1 MAVQSAL
8 SAFFEESDAHIEIIE
23 TSLLALE
30 KKNDDPEL
38 IDELFRATHSIK
50 GNAGLVGFIEIH
62 AVSTEMEHILDEL
75 RTAKKP
81 VEQKQRDELF
91 EYVDKIKGLIERERG
106 PTPGGSIKADE
117 VDEPAPKKETK
128 ASDRNRKKPAEKPE
142 KKQTVKKKL
151 VFLTFALGTEE
162 YGLEISYISEI
173 ILNREITRVPNAKS
187 FVKGIM
193 NLRGTV
199 VPIIDV
205 KAKLGFQHDN
215 GDVPKNIIIL
225 EHDGFSTGVLV
236 DVVKDIVTIDE
247 KNIVSVERSLGR
259 ANSEFL
265 MGIGTTDKNSI
276 LLLDMEHFCS
286 QTEKYY

>member
-23 TSLLALE
+23 SSLLALE

-50 GNAGLVGFIEIH
+50 GNAGLVGFVEIH
-62 AVSTEMEHILDEL
+62 SVSTEMEHILDEL
-75 RTAKKP
+75 RGARKP
-81 VEQKQRDELF
+81 VERKQRDELF
-91 EYVDKIKGLIERERG
+91 EYVDKIKGLIEEERG

-117 VDEPAPKKETK
+117 VAESPAKKETRGSGRTMK
-128 ASDRNRKKPAEKPE
+128 EAEKPE
-142 KKQTVKKKL
+142 KKQTERKKL
-151 VFLTFALGTEE
+151 VFLTFALGKEE

-173 ILNREITRVPNAKS
+173 ILNRQITRVPNSKS

-199 VPIIDV
+199 VPVIDV
-205 KAKLGFQHDN
+205 KAKLGFQRGN
-215 GDVPKNIIIL
+215 GEVPKNIIIL
-225 EHDGFSTGVLV
+225 EHDGLSTGVLV

-247 KNIVSVERSLGR
+247 KNMVPVEQSLGK
-259 ANSEFL
+259 ANSEFIK
-265 MGIGTTDKNSI
+265 GIGTTDKNSI

>member
-1 MAVQSAL
+1 MTVQSAL
-8 SAFFEESDAHIEIIE
+8 SAFFEESDTHIETIE
-23 TSLLALE
+23 SSLLALE
-30 KKNDDPEL
+30 KKNDNPEL
-38 IDELFRATHSIK
+38 IDEIFRATHSIK
-50 GNAGLVGFIEIH
+50 GNAGLVGFVEIH
-62 AVSTEMEHILDEL
+62 SVSTEMEHILDEL
-75 RTAKKP
+75 RGARKP

-117 VDEPAPKKETK
+117 VDESAAAKETAK
-128 ASDRNRKKPAEKPE
+128 SEQARKEPAEKSKKRQPVKE
-142 KKQTVKKKL
+142 KR
-151 VFLTFALGTEE
+151 VFLTFKLGKEE

-173 ILNREITRVPNAKS
+173 ILNRQITRVPNAKS

-199 VPIIDV
+199 VPVIDV
-205 KAKLGFQHDN
+205 KAKLGFGQGN
-215 GDVPKNIIIL
+215 GKPSKNIIIL
-225 EHDGFSTGVLV
+225 EHDGLHTGMLV
-236 DVVKDIVTIDE
+236 DVVKDIVSIDE
-247 KNIVSVERSLGR
+247 KNIVSVERSLGK

-276 LLLDMEHFCS
+276 LLLDMERFCS

>member
-1 MAVQSAL
+1 MVVQSAL
-8 SAFFEESDAHIEIIE
+8 SAFFEESDAHIETIE
-23 TSLLALE
+23 SSLLALE
-30 KKNDDPEL
+30 KKNNDPEL

-50 GNAGLVGFIEIH
+50 GNAGLVGFAEIH
-62 AVSTEMEHILDEL
+62 AVSTEMEQILDEL
-75 RTAKKP
+75 RGAKKP

-91 EYVDKIKGLIERERG
+91 EYVDKIKGLIEGERG

-117 VDEPAPKKETK
+117 VDETAAKKETRER
-128 ASDRNRKKPAEKPE
+128 DRTRKEPVAKP
-142 KKQTVKKKL
+142 KKKESVKEKR
-151 VFLTFALGTEE
+151 VFLTFALGKEE

-173 ILNREITRVPNAKS
+173 ILNRQITRVPNTKD

-199 VPIIDV
+199 VPVIDV
-205 KAKLGFQHDN
+205 KAKLGFQQVN
-215 GDVPKNIIIL
+215 GTVPKNIIIL
-225 EHDGFSTGVLV
+225 EHDGFHTGMLV

-247 KNIVSVERSLGR
+247 KNIVSVERSLGK

-276 LLLDMEHFCS
+276 LLLDMERFCS